1 MSNKITNLCQP
12 LRIRPTP
19 KCVLMA
25 LADRADDDGVAWPSI
40 AWLCEWTC
48 FSRRAVM
55 NALEEL
61 EGFGLVRVGK
71 APGKNSRCEIVLQ
84 KVADDVANPGTT
96 CTGTRAGGAP
106 VGGDDPCTTCTGAA
120 GAPVQEVHT
129 HPGTTCTGTR
139 AGGAPVG
146 GDDPCTTCTGAAGAP
161 VQEVHTHPGTTCT
174 GTRAGGA
181 PVGGDDPC
189 TTCTGAAGAPVQE
202 VHTHPGTTCTGTRAG
217 GAHGGA
223 GGAPDTSITSIKTSN
238 KTKDT
243 RAKSGFDPMT
253 MELPDWLPRDLWA
266 TWVKDRSDRKKP
278 ITEAAAQRQLATL
291 ARLRDDGSDPA
302 AVIDRS
308 IECGWQGFFATKDGR
323 APARAPRVGSGRH
336 SSFEYVDYTAGV
348 NADGTL
354 PA

>member
-84 KVADDVANPGTT
+84 KVADDVAN
-96 CTGTRAGGAP
+96 
-106 VGGDDPCTTCTGAA
+106 
-120 GAPVQEVHT
+120 
-129 HPGTTCTGTR
+129 PGTTCTGTR

>member
-84 KVADDVANPGTT
+84 KVADDVAN
-96 CTGTRAGGAP
+96 
-106 VGGDDPCTTCTGAA
+106 
-120 GAPVQEVHT
+120 
-129 HPGTTCTGTR
+129 
-139 AGGAPVG
+139 
-146 GDDPCTTCTGAAGAP
+146 
-161 VQEVHTHPGTTCT
+161 PGTTCT